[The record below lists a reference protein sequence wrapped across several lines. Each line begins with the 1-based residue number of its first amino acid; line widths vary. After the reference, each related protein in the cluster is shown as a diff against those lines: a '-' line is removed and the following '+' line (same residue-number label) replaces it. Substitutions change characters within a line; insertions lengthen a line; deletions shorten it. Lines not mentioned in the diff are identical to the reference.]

1 MKNRKTMNLQ
11 KRVTAFFLTMLM
23 FFSCFGEGIS
33 TVVEAAE
40 VSSTE
45 HHIYGYGYD
54 FSNSGLRKAYDPTT
68 QKNDDTAF
76 QYKWCTGYWYYFT
89 NERGEICYCLE
100 LGVKHYDSVKQLEM
114 NFDDISEDKVYSK
127 YFNIKQQEWL
137 KFATVY
143 GYKGKTH
150 YGYSWEEE
158 LIATQMLVWSVSAKY
173 YDTTKNELGV
183 SETKMLNC
191 LRGSNLNKNHIK
203 DIWQKMKSN
212 IRNHKVIPN
221 KTVSRVR
228 DITTNEAQKLSYS
241 SKNNKW
247 EKTVKFDN
255 YLDMYSLSSLSGV
268 TMTKKNTDSNY
279 RDDSLVISASKT
291 SDFRNKTVKLTK
303 ST

>member
-100 LGVKHYDSVKQLEM
+100 LGVKHYDSVKQMEET
-114 NFDDISEDKVYSK
+114 FEDISNNEIYSK
-127 YFNIKQQEWL
+127 YFNETQQDWL
-137 KFATVY
+137 KYATVY

-173 YDTTKNELGV
+173 YDTTKSELGV

-212 IRNHKVIPN
+212 IRNHSVIPN
-221 KTVSRVR
+221 H
-228 DITTNEAQKLSYS
+228 TTKNSKVIGSEQKIKVKYN

-247 EKTVKFDN
+247 ENTVKFDN
-255 YLDMYSLSSLSGV
+255 HLDMYSLSSLSGV
-268 TMTKKNTDSNY
+268 TMSKRTPI
-279 RDDSLVISASKT
+279 VIIEWIALLFQPQK
-291 SDFRNKTVKLTK
+291 
-303 ST
+303 